1 MLAIQIDNPLI
12 EEYFKNDTKM
22 IEKVLEY
29 FVKNN
34 LEKKLENSLNDVYLM
49 SVAKKEEKKAR
60 DFLNELWCNCYRW

>member
-49 SVAKKEEKKAR
+49 SVSKKEEKKAR
-60 DFLNELWCNCYRW
+60 DFLNEL

>member
-12 EEYFKNDTKM
+12 EDYFKNDTKM

-34 LEKKLENSLNDVYLM
+34 LDKKLESSLNDVYLM
-49 SVAKKEEKKAR
+49 SISKKEEKKAR
-60 DFLNELWCNCYRW
+60 DFLDEL

>member
-12 EEYFKNDTKM
+12 ENYFKNDTKM

-29 FVKNN
+29 FVKNS

-49 SVAKKEEKKAR
+49 NISKKEEKKAR
-60 DFLNELWCNCYRW
+60 DFLDEL

>member
-12 EEYFKNDTKM
+12 EDYFKNDTKM

-29 FVKNN
+29 FVKNS

-49 SVAKKEEKKAR
+49 SISKKEEKKAR
-60 DFLNELWCNCYRW
+60 DFLDEL